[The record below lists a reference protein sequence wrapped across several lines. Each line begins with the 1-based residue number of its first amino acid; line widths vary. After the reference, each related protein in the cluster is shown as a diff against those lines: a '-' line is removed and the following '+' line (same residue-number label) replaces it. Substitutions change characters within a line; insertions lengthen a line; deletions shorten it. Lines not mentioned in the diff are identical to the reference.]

1 MQIERVLIA
10 DDHELILTSI
20 SKILI
25 EKFLIKHENLG
36 MFTTPEQALESVKKV
51 DYDLYILDLEYRKI
65 SGFDLIK
72 EIRKI
77 NKEAKIIVCTM
88 HQEIWNINR
97 LLDMKVNGVILKT
110 SANIYLEQ
118 AIDSVSKGETFLCP
132 NFKEIKEKSQAYRKK
147 KEITP
152 LTERELEILHY
163 IADGYKSREIGQ
175 QLGISENAVENHR
188 KSLFLKLDVNNVVQ
202 LVRKAIFYRI
212 IEL

>member
-132 NFKEIKEKSQAYRKK
+132 NFKEIKEKSQTYRKK